1 MSELGDLVLEAV
13 DRHLPSRDIV
23 ATMGAN
29 GLRIPLLKIV
39 IRVHDAEEIP
49 RKDRVHAIS
58 VIVQVG
64 SLDSINGGIDVLH
77 TGMGETLE
85 EAAANAAHQWVTGVL
100 PVVYSYLTH
109 RDHQDVEHS
118 QMIVAIE
125 ETGEQFGWSVHLG
138 PIVSRVFGNIEE
150 PRELGKSEIFRRL
163 FNVVHPFAAHTT
175 LFWLECFA
183 VRYPDGRIDATCR
196 KHNDDWEE
204 GKQALLLWAADW
216 PVHEKGFVSQRQF
229 IIFEPTAVKDLP
241 SGRELAERLPLPKK
255 PWWRFWS

>member
-13 DRHLPSRDIV
+13 EAHLPSRDIV
-23 ATMGAN
+23 ATMGSN
-29 GLRIPLLKIV
+29 GLRIPLLKIA
-39 IRVHDAEEIP
+39 IRVHDVEEIP
-49 RKDRVHAIS
+49 RKDQVHAIS
-58 VIVQVG
+58 VIMQVG

-77 TGMGETLE
+77 TGMGDTLE
-85 EAAANAAHQWVTGVL
+85 EAAANAAHQWITGVL

-109 RDHQDVEHS
+109 RDREDVGHS

-125 ETGEQFGWSVHLG
+125 DTGEQFGWSVHLG
-138 PIVSRVFGNIEE
+138 PIVTRVFGDLEQPE
-150 PRELGKSEIFRRL
+150 ELGKSEIFKRI

-204 GKQALLLWAADW
+204 GKQALLVWASEW
-216 PVHEKGFVSQRQF
+216 PVREKGFVSQRQF
-229 IIFEPTAVKDLP
+229 IIFEPTAVKDLK
-241 SGRELAERLPLPKK
+241 SGEELARRLPLPKK
-255 PWWRFWS
+255 KPWWRLW